1 MMLGKRQRP
10 PMRRTTS
17 MSEFYL
23 EEILADVD
31 ESHQS
36 ETQNRDVAE
45 AAQPA
50 WMRHMA
56 PASSMLSPRGTPKRN
71 SGDFVNMETASFLKA
86 CGLCNRRLAPGRDI
100 FMYRGEIAFC
110 SMECRQQQINQDE
123 FREKC
128 ALKSMSQTANTG
140 ADQSSN
146 SETMA
151 AA

>member
-1 MMLGKRQRP
+1 
-10 PMRRTTS
+10 

-23 EEILADVD
+23 DEILADVD
-31 ESHQS
+31 ESHRS
-36 ETQNRDVAE
+36 ESQNRGMAE

-50 WMRHMA
+50 WMQHMGH
-56 PASSMLSPRGTPKRN
+56 ASSMLSPRGTNRRN
-71 SGDFVNMETASFLKA
+71 SGVTMETASFLKA
-86 CGLCNRRLAPGRDI
+86 CGLCKRRLAPGRDI

-123 FREKC
+123 LREKC
-128 ALKSMSQTANTG
+128 ALKSMSQTANSG